1 MKDKLNGAPYVS
13 ALTENKIIRQLK
25 RWQQENRFL
34 DPKLDLKS
42 LAKKTGPI
50 INI

>member
-25 RWQQENRFL
+25 RGSRKIGF
-34 DPKLDLKS
+34 
-42 LAKKTGPI
+42 
-50 INI
+50 